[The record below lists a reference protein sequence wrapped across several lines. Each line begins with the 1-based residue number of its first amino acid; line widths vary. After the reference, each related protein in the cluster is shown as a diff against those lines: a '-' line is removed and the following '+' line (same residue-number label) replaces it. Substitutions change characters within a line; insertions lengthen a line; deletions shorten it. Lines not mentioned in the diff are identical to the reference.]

1 MGWGHCLVAAEGQD
15 QSLSLCTPVPG
26 VTGVSEPFVG
36 PQETM
41 VGFGLSVLAVGALSP
56 SVRAH
61 FKQAP
66 APKVILGPGT
76 CRFPF
81 QSCTPPHLCCM
92 SPSPSEPPAATGGV
106 PGRVFSWFGTPSS

>member
-15 QSLSLCTPVPG
+15 QSLPLCTPVPG
-26 VTGVSEPFVG
+26 ATGVSEPFVG

-66 APKVILGPGT
+66 APKVILGPAG
-76 CRFPF
+76 FL
-81 QSCTPPHLCCM
+81 SKATPPHLCCM
-92 SPSPSEPPAATGGV
+92 SLSPSEPPAATGGV
-106 PGRVFSWFGTPSS
+106 LGRVFSWFGTPSS